1 MKKSFVLV
9 LGLAMVAL
17 AACDNLQT
25 IDKQVSI
32 KLDPALDQPTQD
44 LIRADVHALENYQ
57 FKADPNGYY
66 AKAFGGT
73 TAQDAL
79 RFMGERINYMVPQQ
93 DDLLKRLRLGP
104 FPIPGA
110 NDSSD
115 DGSSVNDPR
124 AVVMAL
130 NIGTALWFVQ
140 LANKSP
146 FTLNF
151 KIGDTS
157 VPLTSP
163 RVGLVELG
171 PGYTMTQ
178 TPGGTQITAVI
189 RSETLVHE
197 ARHSDCTGGLA
208 QSDLDLINAGQMPQ
222 NHECGHL
229 HINCPEGHPLAGL
242 PACDDLPWGAYTIG
256 ALYAKELALSCQN
269 CTAVERAQA
278 VADAADSFSRVTVLA
293 DMLNGKYGDPDMS
306 SSDQVRAN
314 DPNVQQFLNAIRSE
328 RNKNENSSALI
339 QIQ

>member
-146 FTLNF
+146 T
-151 KIGDTS
+151 
-157 VPLTSP
+157 
-163 RVGLVELG
+163 R
-171 PGYTMTQ
+171 
-178 TPGGTQITAVI
+178 
-189 RSETLVHE
+189 
-197 ARHSDCTGGLA
+197 
-208 QSDLDLINAGQMPQ
+208 
-222 NHECGHL
+222 
-229 HINCPEGHPLAGL
+229 
-242 PACDDLPWGAYTIG
+242 ACL
-256 ALYAKELALSCQN
+256 
-269 CTAVERAQA
+269 
-278 VADAADSFSRVTVLA
+278 
-293 DMLNGKYGDPDMS
+293 
-306 SSDQVRAN
+306 
-314 DPNVQQFLNAIRSE
+314 
-328 RNKNENSSALI
+328 
-339 QIQ
+339 